1 MIGIFISLTFLASF
15 TDIDAWHARIS
26 PLARKASIQYF
37 SAQSNGFLYSKDK
50 LNLPRI
56 KALGSLK
63 FKVSESEE
71 ETDVDDEV
79 VEFDD
84 MGGSPILKKLSK
96 GNELV
101 LSKISWKTFLF
112 VPVIFLHP
120 EDLLLFVIGY
130 LIYRFI

>member
-1 MIGIFISLTFLASF
+1 MIGIFISLTLLASF
-15 TDIDAWHARIS
+15 TDIDAWHARIF
-26 PLARKASIQYF
+26 PLARKASIQHI
-37 SAQSNGFLYSKDK
+37 STQSNGFLYAKDK

-96 GNELV
+96 GIELA
-101 LSKISWKTFLF
+101 L
-112 VPVIFLHP
+112 
-120 EDLLLFVIGY
+120 
-130 LIYRFI
+130 

>member
-1 MIGIFISLTFLASF
+1 MIGIFISLTLLASL
-15 TDIDAWHARIS
+15 TNVDAWHS
-26 PLARKASIQYF
+26 KFFPLARKTSYQQF
-37 SAQSNGFLYSKDK
+37 SAQSKGFISSKDK

-96 GNELV
+96 GNKHDTSFFFEMILY
-101 LSKISWKTFLF
+101 LYCSYFI
-112 VPVIFLHP
+112 
-120 EDLLLFVIGY
+120 LLG
-130 LIYRFI
+130 